1 MEPDVRYTY
10 IGAALVG
17 LVAALVLGFLWLS
30 EATTRGGYRLY
41 TIYFERQPLDGLQIG
56 GDVTTRGI
64 KVGQVMG
71 YELSPTEINKVRVTV
86 RVDRN
91 VPVTA
96 TTQAV
101 VSRSFVTGIAR
112 VSLVTPLPA
121 GPRLTDAPPGERYP
135 VIKEGTTPAEQLQDA
150 ATRAAAAGTM
160 ALERLNELLDEP
172 NRRAFSEAVRNIRE
186 LTAGLNA
193 RLEKVDTAIAS
204 LERSADAFGRSGE
217 RIAASIEKV
226 AADAA
231 PVAREAERALREV
244 ADAAA
249 TIQRE
254 TAALARQVEQA
265 SGAASGELRA
275 TAQELRT
282 TADLLDRTLHR
293 LRDPRAL
300 LFGPNPAALGP
311 GEAVR

>member
-10 IGAALVG
+10 VGAALVG
-17 LVAALVLGFLWLS
+17 LVAALVFGFLWLT
-30 EATTRGGYRLY
+30 EVTTRGGYQLY
-41 TIYFERQPLDGLQIG
+41 TIYFQRQPLDGLQVG

-86 RVDRN
+86 RVDRD
-91 VPVTA
+91 VPVTE

-112 VSLVTPLPA
+112 ISLVTPLPA
-121 GPRLTDAPPGERYP
+121 GPPLTAAPHGERYP
-135 VIKEGTTPAEQLQDA
+135 VIREGSTPAEQLQDA
-150 ATRAAAAGTM
+150 ATRAAAAGTT
-160 ALERLNELLDEP
+160 ALERLNELLDER
-172 NRRAFSEAVRNIRE
+172 NRKAFAEAVANIRD
-186 LTAGLNA
+186 LAAGLNE
-193 RLEKVDTAIAS
+193 RLAKVDTAIAS

-226 AADAA
+226 AADAG

-265 SGAASGELRA
+265 SGGASAELRA

-282 TADLLDRTLHR
+282 TADLLDRTLNR
-293 LRDPRAL
+293 LRDPRAVI
-300 LFGPNPAALGP
+300 FGPNPAALGP
-311 GEAVR
+311 GERLK